1 MKAVNLWK
9 TLFCAA
15 LAITTFGAC
24 SDDDKDDEGGLPSI
38 TVNGEASA
46 TVAVKLDG
54 GTTDAIEV
62 VSTGSWAL
70 TFDDET
76 ASSWC
81 HPSRETGGKGKT
93 TLTFT
98 VDPWEGAAS
107 NAERQVTAKLLTNGS
122 FEGIPIPKTATITVK
137 QNGAGSTEV
146 TTNVKEIRAQ
156 LTFDGK
162 AVANSHVIT
171 GIVVSSYEGNNINNH
186 QIMITDNTTESGAG
200 LMVRFKGF
208 VGNKDTDYNLSM
220 GSIVSFDL
228 QGGIAQMYNDVL
240 YQVDFSNAGADPKI
254 TIVDSS
260 DNTPDAITITDLS
273 KLADYQSQYVQIYSQ
288 PISSIRGEM
297 YYNVSSGYANQ
308 TFMTKTGE
316 TFQLSFNSYTSS
328 WAKSIEIPS
337 KSGYMKGCVSFNV
350 KAANL
355 APRNAADL
363 SGLTEDLFPDP
374 TPETTTISQITE
386 AGSYELKNVIVV
398 TRSDKAYMIADNT
411 GAMHVYHDG
420 NVRKVGD
427 KINISGLVTVYQAP
441 NNTPQFND
449 DATVSLISEG
459 NSWQYDFSE
468 YSVESVKNYF
478 NDVKCVA
485 VQLKGTIV
493 KDGNYFNL
501 VFDGVN
507 DVQGSI
513 QYYTP
518 DASVL
523 DVPVIVKGYAIGKSQ
538 SGSIQR
544 IKVFPYEITV
554 DASIPYINATAPA
567 TFSADGETIPVAFT
581 AGNLGTNKVFAKL
594 TENAAG
600 QFSVPDGAVS
610 GSSVAVT
617 AKKNETGA
625 AQTAQLTLYIAAS
638 QDATPIDQITV
649 ALKQAAPLSGD
660 EGAPYAWI
668 MKQGELTTAGGEV
681 NKGEPAMAWTASEV
695 TYTGWDSN
703 ASAKGIQIGSS
714 GKPEADFTLTTAN
727 YSGKIT
733 SIKVNASIGNSGD
746 GKLTVKIGDTQI
758 GETITLTTTATTY
771 TFTPASPVAGSIT
784 IGLSA
789 TAKAMYIKSVDIN
802 PAE

>member
-1 MKAVNLWK
+1 
-9 TLFCAA
+9 
-15 LAITTFGAC
+15 
-24 SDDDKDDEGGLPSI
+24 
-38 TVNGEASA
+38 
-46 TVAVKLDG
+46 
-54 GTTDAIEV
+54 
-62 VSTGSWAL
+62 
-70 TFDDET
+70 
-76 ASSWC
+76 
-81 HPSRETGGKGKT
+81 
-93 TLTFT
+93 
-98 VDPWEGAAS
+98 
-107 NAERQVTAKLLTNGS
+107 
-122 FEGIPIPKTATITVK
+122 
-137 QNGAGSTEV
+137 
-146 TTNVKEIRAQ
+146 
-156 LTFDGK
+156 
-162 AVANSHVIT
+162 
-171 GIVVSSYEGNNINNH
+171 
-186 QIMITDNTTESGAG
+186 
-200 LMVRFKGF
+200 
-208 VGNKDTDYNLSM
+208 
-220 GSIVSFDL
+220 
-228 QGGIAQMYNDVL
+228 
-240 YQVDFSNAGADPKI
+240 
-254 TIVDSS
+254 
-260 DNTPDAITITDLS
+260 
-273 KLADYQSQYVQIYSQ
+273 
-288 PISSIRGEM
+288 M

-411 GAMHVYHDG
+411 GAMQVYHDG

>member
-1 MKAVNLWK
+1 
-9 TLFCAA
+9 
-15 LAITTFGAC
+15 
-24 SDDDKDDEGGLPSI
+24 
-38 TVNGEASA
+38 
-46 TVAVKLDG
+46 
-54 GTTDAIEV
+54 
-62 VSTGSWAL
+62 
-70 TFDDET
+70 
-76 ASSWC
+76 
-81 HPSRETGGKGKT
+81 
-93 TLTFT
+93 
-98 VDPWEGAAS
+98 
-107 NAERQVTAKLLTNGS
+107 
-122 FEGIPIPKTATITVK
+122 
-137 QNGAGSTEV
+137 
-146 TTNVKEIRAQ
+146 
-156 LTFDGK
+156 
-162 AVANSHVIT
+162 
-171 GIVVSSYEGNNINNH
+171 
-186 QIMITDNTTESGAG
+186 
-200 LMVRFKGF
+200 MVRFKGF

-411 GAMHVYHDG
+411 GAMQVYHDG

>member
-15 LAITTFGAC
+15 LVVTAFSAC
-24 SDDDKDDEGGLPSI
+24 SDDDKDDDGGMPSI
-38 TVNGEASA
+38 TVNGEASV

-62 VSTGSWAL
+62 VSSGNWAL
-70 TFDDET
+70 ELTGTET
-76 ASSWC
+76 GWC
-81 HPSRETGGKGKT
+81 HPSKETGGKGKT
-93 TLTFT
+93 SLTFT
-98 VDPWEGAAS
+98 VDKWEGAAS
-107 NAERQVTAKLLTNGS
+107 TDERSVTATLTTNGS
-122 FEGIPIPKTATITVK
+122 FEGITIPKKATIVVK
-137 QNGAGSTEV
+137 QNGDGSTVV
-146 TTNVKEIRAQ
+146 TTNVKEIRSQ

-411 GAMHVYHDG
+411 GAMQVYHDG

-459 NSWQYDFSE
+459 NSWQYDFLE
-468 YSVESVKNYF
+468 YSVENVKNYF
-478 NDVKCVA
+478 SDVKCVA

-501 VFDGVN
+501 VFDGVT

-523 DVPVIVKGYAIGKSQ
+523 DVPVVVKGYAIGKSQ

-554 DASIPYINATAPA
+554 DASTPYINATAPA

-600 QFSVPDGAVS
+600 QFSVPDGAVA

-638 QDATPIDQITV
+638 QDATPVDQITV

>member
-15 LAITTFGAC
+15 LAVTAFSAC
-24 SDDDKDDEGGLPSI
+24 SDDDKDDDGGMPSI
-38 TVNGEASA
+38 TVNGEASV

-62 VSTGSWAL
+62 VSSGNWAL

-76 ASSWC
+76 ATWC
-81 HPSRETGGKGKT
+81 HPSKETGGKGKT

-98 VDPWEGAAS
+98 VDKWEGAAS
-107 NAERQVTAKLLTNGS
+107 TDSRQVTAKLLTTGN
-122 FEGIPIPKTATITVK
+122 FEGIPIPKTATVIIK
-137 QNGAGSTEV
+137 QNGDGSTAV
-146 TTNVKEIRAQ
+146 TTNVKEIRSQ

-411 GAMHVYHDG
+411 GAMQVYHDG

>member
-1 MKAVNLWK
+1 M
-9 TLFCAA
+9 FCAA
-15 LAITTFGAC
+15 LAVTAFSAC
-24 SDDDKDDEGGLPSI
+24 SDDDKDDDGGMPSI
-38 TVNGEASA
+38 TVNGEASV

-62 VSTGSWAL
+62 VSSGNWAL

-76 ASSWC
+76 ATWC
-81 HPSRETGGKGKT
+81 HPSKETGGKGKT

-98 VDPWEGAAS
+98 VDKWEGAAS
-107 NAERQVTAKLLTNGS
+107 TDSRQVTAKLLTTGN
-122 FEGIPIPKTATITVK
+122 FEGIPIPKTATVIIK
-137 QNGAGSTEV
+137 QNGDGSTAV
-146 TTNVKEIRAQ
+146 TTNVKEIRSQ

-411 GAMHVYHDG
+411 GAMQVYHDG

>member
-1 MKAVNLWK
+1 M
-9 TLFCAA
+9 
-15 LAITTFGAC
+15 
-24 SDDDKDDEGGLPSI
+24 S
-38 TVNGEASA
+38 
-46 TVAVKLDG
+46 
-54 GTTDAIEV
+54 
-62 VSTGSWAL
+62 
-70 TFDDET
+70 
-76 ASSWC
+76 
-81 HPSRETGGKGKT
+81 
-93 TLTFT
+93 
-98 VDPWEGAAS
+98 
-107 NAERQVTAKLLTNGS
+107 
-122 FEGIPIPKTATITVK
+122 
-137 QNGAGSTEV
+137 
-146 TTNVKEIRAQ
+146 
-156 LTFDGK
+156 
-162 AVANSHVIT
+162 
-171 GIVVSSYEGNNINNH
+171 H

-355 APRNAADL
+355 APRNTADL

-411 GAMHVYHDG
+411 GAMQVYHNG

-478 NDVKCVA
+478 SDVKCVA

-493 KDGNYFNL
+493 KDRNYFNL

-518 DASVL
+518 DVSVL
-523 DVPVIVKGYAIGKSQ
+523 DVPVVVKGYAIGKSQ

-544 IKVFPYEITV
+544 IKVFPYEITA
-554 DASIPYINATAPA
+554 DASTPYINATAPA

-594 TENAAG
+594 TENTAG
-600 QFSVPDGAVS
+600 QFSVLDGAVS

-638 QDATPIDQITV
+638 QDATPVDQITV

-681 NKGEPAMAWTASEV
+681 SKGEPAMAWTASEV

-703 ASAKGIQIGSS
+703 ASAKGIQIGSGS
-714 GKPEADFTLTTAN
+714 KPEADFTLTTAN

-733 SIKVNASIGNSGD
+733 SIKVNASIGSGGD

>member
-15 LAITTFGAC
+15 LAVTAFSAC
-24 SDDDKDDEGGLPSI
+24 SDDDKDDDGGMPSI
-38 TVNGEASA
+38 TVNGEASV

-62 VSTGSWAL
+62 VSSGNWAL
-70 TFDDET
+70 ELTGTET
-76 ASSWC
+76 GWC
-81 HPSRETGGKGKT
+81 HPSKETGGKGKT
-93 TLTFT
+93 SLTFT
-98 VDPWEGAAS
+98 VDKWEGAAS
-107 NAERQVTAKLLTNGS
+107 TDERSVTATLTTNGS
-122 FEGIPIPKTATITVK
+122 FEGITIPKKATIVVK
-137 QNGAGSTEV
+137 QNGDGSTVV
-146 TTNVKEIRAQ
+146 TTNVKEIRSQ

-411 GAMHVYHDG
+411 GAMQVYHDG

-459 NSWQYDFSE
+459 NSWQYDFLE
-468 YSVESVKNYF
+468 YSVENVKNYF
-478 NDVKCVA
+478 SDVKCVA

-501 VFDGVN
+501 VFDGVT

-523 DVPVIVKGYAIGKSQ
+523 DVPVVVKGYAIGKSQ

-554 DASIPYINATAPA
+554 DASTPYINATAPA

-600 QFSVPDGAVS
+600 QFSVPDGAVA

-638 QDATPIDQITV
+638 QDATPVDQITV

>member
-1 MKAVNLWK
+1 
-9 TLFCAA
+9 
-15 LAITTFGAC
+15 
-24 SDDDKDDEGGLPSI
+24 
-38 TVNGEASA
+38 
-46 TVAVKLDG
+46 
-54 GTTDAIEV
+54 
-62 VSTGSWAL
+62 
-70 TFDDET
+70 
-76 ASSWC
+76 
-81 HPSRETGGKGKT
+81 
-93 TLTFT
+93 
-98 VDPWEGAAS
+98 
-107 NAERQVTAKLLTNGS
+107 
-122 FEGIPIPKTATITVK
+122 
-137 QNGAGSTEV
+137 
-146 TTNVKEIRAQ
+146 
-156 LTFDGK
+156 
-162 AVANSHVIT
+162 
-171 GIVVSSYEGNNINNH
+171 
-186 QIMITDNTTESGAG
+186 
-200 LMVRFKGF
+200 MVRFKGF

-355 APRNAADL
+355 APRNTADL

-411 GAMHVYHDG
+411 GAMQVYHNG

-478 NDVKCVA
+478 SDVKCVA

-493 KDGNYFNL
+493 KDRNYFNL

-518 DASVL
+518 DVSVL
-523 DVPVIVKGYAIGKSQ
+523 DVPVVVKGYAIGKSQ

-544 IKVFPYEITV
+544 IKVFPYEITA
-554 DASIPYINATAPA
+554 DASTPYINATAPA

-594 TENAAG
+594 TENTAG
-600 QFSVPDGAVS
+600 QFSVLDGAVS

-638 QDATPIDQITV
+638 QDATPVDQITV

-681 NKGEPAMAWTASEV
+681 SKGEPAMAWTASEV

-703 ASAKGIQIGSS
+703 ASAKGIQIGSGS
-714 GKPEADFTLTTAN
+714 KPEADFTLTTAN

-733 SIKVNASIGNSGD
+733 SIKVNASIGSGGD